1 MADNPSHA
9 LAVLDAAE
17 VAFVEARAVE
27 DLTWLRA
34 ITEGLRARL
43 DRLEAEHV
51 DDSEPGGVA
60 LVDEGFEFAMTTGRR
75 LLQIVG
81 MLDEFSHRLWLQN
94 GHLTRQLLAVA
105 RELEHEKQRNRP
117 PG

>member
-17 VAFVEARAVE
+17 AAFVEARAVE

-34 ITEGLRARL
+34 ITEGLRARFE
-43 DRLEAEHV
+43 RLEADHV

-60 LVDEGFEFAMTTGRR
+60 LVDEDLERAMAIGRH
-75 LLQIVG
+75 LLRIVG
-81 MLDEFSHRLWLQN
+81 MLDEFSHRLWWQN
-94 GHLTRQLLAVA
+94 GNLTRQLLAVS